1 MFILSDQTRSAQ
13 SPSIQ
18 EVTSGGAEACKES
31 SCCRRTLA
39 DSAFVAGDRI
49 QALQVSLVHGLHP
62 SVHIRRA
69 GMALCEATPA
79 SMLII
84 SSRHTRALELALLPL
99 EVLLALGTTLTEE
112 VLACL
117 QYHNLHRN
125 ESLLSQDI
133 NPNGAESHRSM
144 LWNEAKTAAPRGLSL
159 AMVMGQYGMGKYGMG
174 KYNMGKYNMGKYSMG
189 TYGMLSQVDIVQHRH
204 MKTRF
209 CLQGHSEPVPKVQHP
224 IQFLTNHLCPKR
236 RTAGM

>member
-1 MFILSDQTRSAQ
+1 M
-13 SPSIQ
+13 
-18 EVTSGGAEACKES
+18 
-31 SCCRRTLA
+31 A

-62 SVHIRRA
+62 SVHIRQA

-84 SSRHTRALELALLPL
+84 SSRHTRALELALPPL
-99 EVLLALGTTLTEE
+99 EVLLALGMTLTEE

-125 ESLLSQDI
+125 ESLLSQNI
-133 NPNGAESHRSM
+133 NPNGVESHRSM
-144 LWNEAKTAAPRGLSL
+144 LWNEAKTAAPRDLSL
-159 AMVMGQYGMGKYGMG
+159 TMVMGQYGMGKYG
-174 KYNMGKYNMGKYSMG
+174 MGKYSMG

-204 MKTRF
+204 MKTRL

-224 IQFLTNHLCPKR
+224 IQFLANHLCPKR